1 MQNPNQAIT
10 LSSFPY
16 EWKMARVIPLYKN
29 GHRNLPGN
37 YRPISVLP
45 TISKIME
52 RILHNQLYVYLTEFG
67 LVSSAQFGF
76 RKSHSTATDLLDC
89 MNEWY
94 MNIDKKIFNLVVFI
108 DLKKAFDTVN
118 HDILLKK
125 QKARIVWNKGSSS

>member
-1 MQNPNQAIT
+1 MQNPNQAVT

-16 EWKMARVIPLYKN
+16 KWKMARVIPLYKN

-37 YRPISVLP
+37 YWPISVLP

-67 LVSSAQFGF
+67 LLSSAQFGF
-76 RKSHSTATDLLDC
+76 RKSHSTATALLDC
-89 MNEWY
+89 TNEWY

-108 DLKKAFDTVN
+108 DLKKS
-118 HDILLKK
+118 I
-125 QKARIVWNKGSSS
+125 